1 MLEVKNANSGYGAAN
16 VINDVSLTLNSG
28 EIVSI
33 IGANG
38 AGKSTLLMTISGLV
52 HCSSGE
58 IIFSGQDITNFPPQ
72 KIAKLGIIQ
81 VPEGRLII
89 SELTV
94 QENLLLGCYLRYR
107 SLGAEG
113 RKRLID
119 FVCDLFPVLGER
131 LNQISGTL
139 SGGQQQMLAIGR
151 ALMAE
156 PKVLLL
162 DEPSLGLAPIIVDGV
177 CRVLQQLNKDGLTIL
192 MVEQN
197 TLFALEFAQRTYCL
211 EGGAIAL
218 EGISSDLLHNDEVR
232 KIYLGI
238 KG

>member
-1 MLEVKNANSGYGAAN
+1 MLEVKKINSGYGAAK
-16 VINDVSLTLNSG
+16 IIHDVSLTLNEG

-52 HCSSGE
+52 HCSSGQ
-58 IIFSGQDITNFPPQ
+58 ITFNGQDITNFPAH

-81 VPEGRLII
+81 VPEGRQIVN
-89 SELTV
+89 ELTV
-94 QENLLLGCYLRYR
+94 RENLLLGCYLKYHA
-107 SLGAEG
+107 LGAAG

-119 FVCDLFPVLGER
+119 YVCNLFPVLEKR
-131 LNQISGTL
+131 MDQISGTL
-139 SGGQQQMLAIGR
+139 SGGEQQMLAIGR

-156 PKVLLL
+156 PKILLL
-162 DEPSLGLAPIIVDGV
+162 DEPSLGLAPIIVDEV
-177 CRVLQQLNKDGLTIL
+177 CQVLQELNKTGLTIL

-197 TLFALEFAQRTYCL
+197 TLIALEFAIRTYGL

-218 EGISSDLLHNDEVR
+218 EGVSSDLLNDDEVR

-238 KG
+238 KE